1 VALAAARDS
10 GSFVSVAQ
18 ALLSDEKTREAL
30 AARGEQVYLERFALA
45 HTIRTLRGALE
56 GAAA

>member
-1 VALAAARDS
+1 
-10 GSFVSVAQ
+10 VAQ